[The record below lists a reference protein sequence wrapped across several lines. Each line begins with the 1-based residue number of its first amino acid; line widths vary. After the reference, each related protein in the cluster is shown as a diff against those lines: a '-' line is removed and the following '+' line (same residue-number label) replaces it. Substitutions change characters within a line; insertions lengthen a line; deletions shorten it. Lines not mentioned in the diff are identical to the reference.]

1 MTPKRN
7 IGLWGVTLAAIGS
20 MVGSGWLFGPLYAAQ
35 MAGPAAILSWL
46 IGGFFFVFIIL
57 VFCELAAMFPIMGG
71 LTSYSFF
78 THGKFTGIITGWI
91 YFLCFA
97 TIVPIEALAV
107 IQYAST
113 YIPILTITD
122 SAGKHEL
129 SFIGYISSAVTLFIM
144 IFINRFSIRFL
155 TNTNSLATIWKLL
168 VPFGIALVFISH
180 SNSNFGNLTQAQGF
194 LPYGFEGIMSSLSV
208 GGIIFA
214 FGGFQSGIILA
225 GETKNPQRNIP
236 LATISALII
245 VTVLYILIQ
254 LSFIVAVPNHLL
266 NDGWRQ
272 LNFTGD
278 LGPFAG
284 LAIGLGLTFIG
295 ILLYIDAIIS
305 PFGTGLIMTS
315 TTARVMHGLGT
326 MDAAPKFVTKLNK
339 NGAPEISLWLSFAV
353 GLILIF
359 PFPGWKEMA
368 AFLTSSYVMTLSVT
382 PIALVVL
389 REKYPQYKRPF
400 KLPFYKIV
408 ALTAFSICGL
418 MMHWIGFSVLIRLT
432 GIILFL
438 IALYSFLLYRKR
450 RNQLKTLDLKGCI
463 WILVY
468 LVGFTLIN
476 YFSVFGNGIGKIGT
490 FYSNIIAVIF
500 SIFVFFIGC
509 KFSLNK
515 QQIIKNIHEIKD

>member
-1 MTPKRN
+1 MLPKRN
-7 IGLWGVTLAAIGS
+7 IGLFGVTLASIGS

-78 THGKFTGIITGWI
+78 THGKFTGIVTGWI

-107 IQYAST
+107 VQYAST
-113 YIPILTITD
+113 YIPILTVTD
-122 SAGKHEL
+122 AAGKHEL
-129 SFIGYISSAVTLFIM
+129 SILGYFSAAVTLFIM
-144 IFINRFSIRFL
+144 IFINRFSIKFL

-168 VPFGIALVFISH
+168 VPFGIAFVFITH
-180 SNSNFGNLTQAQGF
+180 SNSNFNNMTSSQGF

-225 GETKNPQRNIP
+225 GETKNPQKNIP
-236 LATISALII
+236 LATLSALVI

-266 NDGWRQ
+266 ADGWRQ

-284 LAIGLGLTFIG
+284 LAIGLGLTVVG

-305 PFGTGLIMTS
+305 PFGTRLIMTS
-315 TTARVMHGLGT
+315 TTARVMHGLGH
-326 MDAAPKFVTKLNK
+326 MDAAPKFATKLNK
-339 NGAPEISLWLSFAV
+339 HGSPENSLWLSFAV

-400 KLPFYKIV
+400 KLPFYKGI

-432 GIILFL
+432 GIILVL
-438 IALYSFLLYRKR
+438 ISLYSFLLYRKR
-450 RNQLKTLDLKGCI
+450 KSHLKTLDLKGCI
-463 WILVY
+463 WILIY
-468 LVGFTLIN
+468 LVGFTIIN
-476 YFSVFGNGIGKIGT
+476 YFSVFGNGIGSLST
-490 FYSNIIAVIF
+490 FYSNIIAIIF
-500 SIFVFFIGC
+500 SIIVFFIGC
-509 KFSLNK
+509 NISLNK

>member
-1 MTPKRN
+1 MLPKRN
-7 IGLWGVTLAAIGS
+7 LGLFGVTLASIGS

-35 MAGPAAILSWL
+35 MAGPGAILSWL
-46 IGGFFFVFIIL
+46 IGSFFFVFIIL

-71 LTSYSFF
+71 ITSYSFF
-78 THGKFTGIITGWI
+78 THGKFTGIVSGWI

-113 YIPILTITD
+113 YLPILTTVD
-122 SAGKHEL
+122 AAGKHEL
-129 SFIGYISSAVTLFIM
+129 SIVGYFAAAVTLFIM
-144 IFINRFSIRFL
+144 IFINRFTIKFL

-168 VPFGIALVFISH
+168 IPFGIALVFIMH
-180 SNSNFGNLTQAQGF
+180 SNSNFSNLSGSQGF

-214 FGGFQSGIILA
+214 FGGFQTGIILA

-254 LSFIVAVPNHLL
+254 LAFIVAVPESLL
-266 NDGWRQ
+266 TDGWRQ
-272 LNFTGD
+272 LNFSGD

-284 LAIGLGLTFIG
+284 LAISLGLTVVG
-295 ILLYIDAIIS
+295 VLLYLDAIIS

-315 TTARVMHGLGT
+315 TTARVMHGLGS
-326 MDAAPKFVTKLNK
+326 MHAAPKFVTKLNK
-339 NGAPEISLWLSFAV
+339 YGSPENSLWLSFAV

-368 AFLTSSYVMTLSVT
+368 AFLTSSYVMTLAVT

-389 REKYPQYKRPF
+389 REKYPQHKRPF
-400 KLPFYKIV
+400 RLPYYKFI
-408 ALTAFSICGL
+408 ALTAFAICGL
-418 MMHWIGFSVLIRLT
+418 MMHWIGFTVLIKLT

-438 IALYSFLLYRKR
+438 IGLYAFLLFKKKR
-450 RNQLKTLDLKGCI
+450 SQLKTLDLKGCI
-463 WILVY
+463 WIIVY
-468 LVGFTLIN
+468 LVGFTIIN
-476 YFSVFGNGIGKIGT
+476 YFSVFGNGIGYFST
-490 FYSNIIAVIF
+490 FSSNLFAIVF
-500 SIFVFFIGC
+500 SIIVFFIGC